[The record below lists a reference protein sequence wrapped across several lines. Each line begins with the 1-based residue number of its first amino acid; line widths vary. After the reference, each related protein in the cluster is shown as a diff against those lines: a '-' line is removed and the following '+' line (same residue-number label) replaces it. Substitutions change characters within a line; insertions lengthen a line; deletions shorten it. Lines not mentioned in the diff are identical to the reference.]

1 MTNYTRQGFYL
12 MNQPFF
18 TIAIPVYNRLNYLK
32 EAIQSVLSQSFKDY
46 ELLIIDDGSTEGG
59 IWDYISTLTD
69 IRIRA
74 IRNPKNLGIVPNWIK
89 CISEANG
96 TWFKFLLSDDILFSN
111 SLTIL
116 HNLIISYSDNF
127 VIVTSGKDFRSTNE
141 IEDFLNNDK
150 RELSD
155 SDKYLIPMKEIIN
168 RRKRFN
174 QTWANPNAYTLL
186 NSDLKELTGA
196 KNFKKV
202 VKILGM
208 TGHCV
213 DYYILYAIAIKYKT
227 MIEMDF
233 PLYGTRCHATNF
245 SKTYNQ
251 DLLYHLR
258 GDRFIHYLL
267 HDYKGTENFF
277 MIRHAFRIY
286 FHKIISNKRAIF
298 TMSFPIKTIQLLIF
312 LYEFIFKINV
322 QSKLSR

>member
-1 MTNYTRQGFYL
+1 
-12 MNQPFF
+12 MNRPFF
-18 TIAIPVYNRLNYLK
+18 TIAIPVYNRLGYLK
-32 EAIQSVLSQSFKDY
+32 EAVQSVLSQSFKDY
-46 ELLIIDDGSTEGG
+46 ELLIIDDCSTEEG
-59 IWDYISTLTD
+59 IWDYISSLSD
-69 IRIRA
+69 DRVRVL
-74 IRNPKNLGIVPNWIK
+74 RNPVNLGIVPNWVK
-89 CISEANG
+89 CISEAKG
-96 TWFKFLLSDDILFSN
+96 IWFKFLLSDDILFNN
-111 SLTIL
+111 SLSIL
-116 HNLIISYSDNF
+116 HNLIINYPDNF
-127 VIVTSGKDFRSTNE
+127 VIVTSGKDFRSTSE

-150 RELSD
+150 RELSN
-155 SDKYLIPMKEIIN
+155 SDKYLIPLKEIIN

-174 QTWANPNAYTLL
+174 QTWANPNAYTLSTL
-186 NSDLKELTGA
+186 DLKELIKTA
-196 KNFKKV
+196 DYKKV

-267 HDYKGTENFF
+267 YSYKGLENFY

-286 FHKIISNKRAIF
+286 FNKILSNKRAIF
-298 TMSFPIKTIQLLIF
+298 TLSLPKKTIQLLIF
-312 LYEFIFKINV
+312 LFEFIFKINV
-322 QSKLSR
+322 ETKLSR